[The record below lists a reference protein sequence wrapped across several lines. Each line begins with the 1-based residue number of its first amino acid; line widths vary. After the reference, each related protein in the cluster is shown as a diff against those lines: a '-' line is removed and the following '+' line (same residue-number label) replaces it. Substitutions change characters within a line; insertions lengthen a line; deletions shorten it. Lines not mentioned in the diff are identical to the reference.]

1 MVWVLIFRT
10 GVFLLTGTNQDFAWT
25 VFDTLGFSAA
35 QIAGNGYLLTHGDV
49 DGPKRT
55 GRCTFTAADT
65 EFLIYLVYTF
75 FIFSADSLGR
85 THANAGRIGTVSAGD
100 REINQ
105 LGFIGNYLDAG
116 EGRVE
121 DFIVGKRADQFACPA
136 TSALGRKITFLKN
149 HPF

>member
-1 MVWVLIFRT
+1 MVSILIVAV
-10 GVFLLTGTNQDFAWT
+10 GVFLITGTNQDSPWT
-25 VFDTLGFSAA
+25 VCDTLGCSTA

-49 DGPKRT
+49 DGAKRT
-55 GRCTFTAADT
+55 GRCTFPATDA
-65 EFLIYLVYTF
+65 EFLIYLVYA

-85 THANAGRIGTVSAGD
+85 THAYAGGIRAVPAGD

-105 LGFIGNYLDAG
+105 LGFIRNHFDAG

-121 DFIVGKRADQFACPA
+121 DFIVGKRADQLAYPA
-136 TSALGRKITFLKN
+136 SRALGRKITFFKD